1 MILRNRITRLA
12 LLLLLPASMPAAAQK
27 TDQRLAAELQAAIQD
42 FHGDIGLYVYDL
54 KKDREVAIRA
64 DTVFPTAS
72 IVKIPILI
80 GLLRKLSTGEL
91 QYHQRLTYTDSQ
103 YFKEGD
109 DILSNFKPGSTI
121 ELGKVMLLMLS
132 ISDNCASVW
141 LQGIAGGGATIN
153 RILDTLGFPATRVNS
168 RTPGREWY
176 REKYGWGQ
184 TTPRSIARIMM
195 AAVKGR
201 IFDRATSDRMLRLMS
216 RQWWD
221 EEAISS
227 IPAGIFIAD
236 KNGALDSSRNEIMY
250 VNGRHPYILSIF
262 TRNNQDTSW
271 ESNNEA
277 WVLTRKISS
286 LVWKHFNGR

>member
-27 TDQRLAAELQAAIQD
+27 TDQRLADELQAAIQD

-141 LQGIAGGGATIN
+141 LQGIAGAGATIN